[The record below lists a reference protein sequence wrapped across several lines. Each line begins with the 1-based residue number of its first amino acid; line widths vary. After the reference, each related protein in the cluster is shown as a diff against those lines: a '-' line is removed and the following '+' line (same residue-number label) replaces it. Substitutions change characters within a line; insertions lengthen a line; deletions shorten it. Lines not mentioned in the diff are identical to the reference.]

1 MGGVSMEDISK
12 MVSKA
17 VKEATDDLKKE
28 FNETNLAIKAEL
40 DSLKAENFELQ
51 KRIIDMERATEKN
64 EQYNRKT
71 SLILGGGGVPLPPSD
86 HVETTSET
94 RAMAAKLIKD
104 KLQVN
109 MQGAIVACHRL
120 KNKKRCW

>member
-17 VKEATDDLKKE
+17 VQEATDDLKKE

-51 KRIIDMERATEKN
+51 KRIIDMERVTEKN

-94 RAMAAKLIKD
+94 RAMAAKLSDPYFRRWVVTGMKYHQT
-104 KLQVN
+104 KS
-109 MQGAIVACHRL
+109 
-120 KNKKRCW
+120 